1 MIGSEMICA
10 RSFAQVRRAI
20 PWGNA
25 SAKENVPFELQGYIF
40 LPTPT
45 RCRLRVAFTVEW
57 FRRIRVA
64 SGHTRSLG
72 FA

>member
-45 RCRLRVAFTVEW
+45 RCRLRVAFTVE
-57 FRRIRVA
+57 
-64 SGHTRSLG
+64 
-72 FA
+72 